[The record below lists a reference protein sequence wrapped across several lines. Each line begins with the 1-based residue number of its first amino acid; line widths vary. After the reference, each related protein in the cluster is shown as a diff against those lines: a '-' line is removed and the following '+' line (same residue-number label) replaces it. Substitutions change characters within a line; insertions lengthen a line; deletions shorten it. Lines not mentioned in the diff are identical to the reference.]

1 MRAYFVGFYLHQKY
15 VFFLLLYFVCFFSFA
30 LTSYYSR
37 PYKNVTK
44 KALHFFVV
52 LILFD
57 LVVICQNKEIVWR
70 AIKNLAQRIYRFIFN
85 GARFVVDHF
94 IEILITHS
102 ELNIEPIF

>member
-1 MRAYFVGFYLHQKY
+1 MLQ
-15 VFFLLLYFVCFFSFA
+15 
-30 LTSYYSR
+30 
-37 PYKNVTK
+37 K
-44 KALHFFVV
+44 KALQFFVV

-85 GARFVVDHF
+85 GARFIIDHF

-102 ELNIEPIF
+102 KLNIEPIF